1 MIICVVGEK
10 DSGKTE
16 VACRLV
22 WLLRERGYSVAALKH
37 SASEADLEPSTKDS
51 ARLFSSGASPTV
63 FLSNSCCLL
72 RLPPPKVDD
81 VLNALSVVADF
92 VVVEGL
98 KESDY
103 PKIVVGQGE
112 YSNTLLR
119 VDGVCKEL
127 EDLARKLEPQR
138 RQGAAFTDKT
148 SVHLNPFIR
157 GLLSSILK
165 AFFGQLRGV
174 EGDSVVVLTRLRSEE
189 GQNDTE

>member
-72 RLPPPKVDD
+72 RLPPPRVDD

-127 EDLARKLEPQR
+127 EGLARKLEPQR

-174 EGDSVVVLTRLRSEE
+174 EGESVVVLTRLRSEE

>member
-22 WLLRERGYSVAALKH
+22 RLLRERGYSVAALKH
-37 SASEADLEPSTKDS
+37 SASDADLEPSAKDS
-51 ARLFSSGASPTV
+51 VRLFSSGASPTV

-72 RLPPPKVDD
+72 RLPPPRVDD

-98 KESDY
+98 KESGY
-103 PKIVVGQGE
+103 PKIVVGRGKYE
-112 YSNTLLR
+112 NTLLR
-119 VDGVCKEL
+119 VEGAGREL
-127 EDLARKLEPQR
+127 EELARKLKPQR
-138 RQGAAFTDKT
+138 RQSAAFTNKT
-148 SVHLNPFIR
+148 PVRLNPFIR
-157 GLLSSILK
+157 GLLSSVLK

-174 EGDSVVVLTRLRSEE
+174 EGDSVVVLTRLRSEK
-189 GQNDTE
+189 GHNDTE

>member
-22 WLLRERGYSVAALKH
+22 WVLRERGYSVAALKH
-37 SASEADLEPSTKDS
+37 SASDADLEPSTKDT

-63 FLSNSCCLL
+63 FLSDTCCLL
-72 RLPPPKVDD
+72 RIHPLKAED

-92 VVVEGL
+92 VIVEGL
-98 KESDY
+98 KESGY
-103 PKIVVGQGE
+103 PKIVVGQGK
-112 YSNTLLR
+112 YKNTLLR
-119 VDGVCKEL
+119 VDGVCEEL
-127 EDLARKLEPQR
+127 EELARKLKPQR
-138 RQGAAFTDKT
+138 RQSAAFTNKT
-148 SVHLNPFIR
+148 PVHLNPFIR

-165 AFFGQLRGV
+165 AFFDQLRGV
-174 EGDSVVVLTRLRSEE
+174 DGDSIVVLTHLRSEE